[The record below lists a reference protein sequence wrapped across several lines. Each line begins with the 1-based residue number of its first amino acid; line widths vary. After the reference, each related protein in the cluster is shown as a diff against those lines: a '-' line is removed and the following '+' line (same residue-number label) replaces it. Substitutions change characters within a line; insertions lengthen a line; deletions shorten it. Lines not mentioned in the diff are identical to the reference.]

1 MSIVGSVII
10 IAGVVMYMTVR
21 YVVSRSPDVK
31 RAGFYKTLGLALIFY
46 GCLKLAFGF

>member
-10 IAGVVMYMTVR
+10 IAGVFMYMTVR
-21 YVVSRSPDVK
+21 YITSRRPEVK
-31 RAGFYKTLGLALIFY
+31 RAGFYKMLGLTLIFY